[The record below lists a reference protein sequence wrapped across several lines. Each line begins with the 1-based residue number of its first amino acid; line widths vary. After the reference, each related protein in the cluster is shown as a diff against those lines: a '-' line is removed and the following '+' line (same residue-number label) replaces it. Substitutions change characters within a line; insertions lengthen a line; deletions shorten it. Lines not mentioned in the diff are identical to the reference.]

1 METTETT
8 ETTLAERVERSIV
21 ALEDIGEPSY
31 ADLHPSPENYSAA
44 ERASIIR
51 GHLISIA
58 QLEGWAIFLQALN
71 PEERTDR
78 TELLQVMLDE
88 RVQQACQI
96 ISVLSVAN

>member
-1 METTETT
+1 METIETT
-8 ETTLAERVERSIV
+8 KTTLAERVERSIV
-21 ALEDIGEPSY
+21 ALKNIGEPSY
-31 ADLHPSPENYSAA
+31 GDLHPSPEYYSAA
-44 ERASIIR
+44 ERASIIH

-58 QLEGWAIFLQALN
+58 KLEGWEIFLQTLS

-96 ISVLSVAN
+96 ISALSVTN